1 MQDTTN
7 SANNRLTSRSPATE
21 SVMEELI
28 APHPTAAE
36 NLCTG
41 WQVPDATDIE
51 DCAEDREYVPLDV
64 VLSFARAESL
74 LKTWQAIGYPPHQST
89 KTLPTDFMLRRPA
102 LRQAIFRLDEML
114 KTEVGNIWTTI
125 AENLSAASTGEGHAS
140 ASS

>member
-1 MQDTTN
+1 MYPDSTQFEVCGVESQENKVEMESD
-7 SANNRLTSRSPATE
+7 LVTS
-21 SVMEELI
+21 EENY
-28 APHPTAAE
+28 E
-36 NLCTG
+36 
-41 WQVPDATDIE
+41 
-51 DCAEDREYVPLDV
+51 EYVPLDV

-89 KTLPTDFMLRRPA
+89 KTLPTDFMLRRPG